1 MSANMP
7 VHELEQYNESP
18 RESKEFFLVDAEP
31 MIKRMRCKVIRESV
45 RACYRFLI
53 PSFLTTQS
61 RTTLNAI
68 ASLDGLRGYASF
80 GVFQLHFTDT
90 FCQMHNRGFGF
101 DENNR
106 YLIQLPFIHFFWTA
120 PALVAC
126 FFVISGYVLSYKP
139 LKQIRSHAGEPF
151 LHTMRSA
158 IFRRG
163 IRLYLPTLIATFVA
177 FLLVRLGMFNYSHWV
192 FLQGEY
198 LAAGEDTPPIMAT
211 FGEQFAHWLSDM
223 KNMIY
228 PFHLGSSASTPYDPH
243 LWTIPTEYQG
253 SMLLFVVTIG
263 LWNVHTAARLGFVGA
278 FILYCGYH
286 GQNDI
291 LLFFGGMFL
300 AEVDLIL
307 REEEGRVNR
316 YRYLWLVLFTIGLY
330 LAGMPSWD
338 PQITPGYEII
348 MWLIPNSYRW
358 HTLGCIMLVWS
369 VRNSDDIQIVFT
381 NRFAQYLG
389 KISYSL
395 YIVHGNVRRT
405 LTYTMM
411 PTLLALTNGKES
423 KLGFAITIL
432 VSIMFTYPLTFFLAD
447 LFWRAVDIPSIKFAK
462 WLETKCSRRSSYCSL
477 NSGAEQTLIPAY
489 A

>member
-1 MSANMP
+1 MSAIMTE
-7 VHELEQYNESP
+7 HELEQYVALP
-18 RESKEFFLVDAEP
+18 RESKEFLLEEKDSEP
-31 MIKRMRCKVIRESV
+31 VIHISRRQTIRERF
-45 RACYRFLI
+45 RALWRFLI
-53 PSFLTTQS
+53 PSFLSTQPP
-61 RTTLNAI
+61 TTLHAI

-101 DENNR
+101 DQNNR
-106 YLIQLPFIHFFWTA
+106 YLIQLPFIHFLWTA

-139 LKQIRSHAGEPF
+139 LKLIRAQSGEPF
-151 LHTMRSA
+151 LQTMSSA

-163 IRLYLPTLIATFVA
+163 IRLYLPTIFATFVA
-177 FLLVRLGMFNYSHWV
+177 CLLVRMGAFNYSHWV
-192 FLQGEY
+192 FVQGGY
-198 LAAGEDTPPIMAT
+198 LASGEDTPPIMAT
-211 FGEQFAHWLSDM
+211 FGEQFAHWWSDI
-223 KNMIY
+223 NGMIY
-228 PFHLGSSASTPYDPH
+228 PFHWGSASTPYDPH
-243 LWTIPTEYQG
+243 LWTIPTEFQG
-253 SMLLFVVTIG
+253 SMLLFFVTIG
-263 LWNVHTAARLGFVGA
+263 VWNVRAALRLTFVGA
-278 FILYCGYH
+278 LVLYCGYY

-300 AEVDLIL
+300 AEIDLIL
-307 REEEGRVNR
+307 REEEGRVKR
-316 YRYLWLVLFTIGLY
+316 YRYFWLALFNVGLY
-330 LAGMPSWD
+330 LAGMTSWD
-338 PQITPGYEII
+338 PEITPGYETI
-348 MWLIPNSYRW
+348 MWLVPNSYRW
-358 HTLGCIMLVWS
+358 HTLGCFMLVWS

-405 LTYTMM
+405 LTYSMM

-423 KLGFAITIL
+423 KFGFAITIL

-462 WLETKCSRRSSYCSL
+462 WVETRCSRR
-477 NSGAEQTLIPAY
+477 NH
-489 A
+489 